1 LGSGWGSPRCSFN
14 SVPTV
19 RCASLFDSESA
30 RIGHHLWTPRNGRRG
45 NSAAGPSAGTE
56 FAAPD
61 NLYDHGQRGA
71 VPSRNALSSLRG
83 FCRRASFRPVGCC
96 QGDVEVK
103 IELRSVSKSYAAK
116 AALSPVSATFNE
128 GKHVAIIGPSGCG
141 KSTMLRLLAGLEAP
155 STGTIFKDDVVFSKA
170 EEIVVAPHQ
179 RGIGMVFQDLAL
191 WPNLSVLKNVVL
203 GLSGRALSKADIRK
217 IGLDSLALC
226 GIRDL
231 IDRKPG
237 QLSGGEQQRVALA
250 RALTVR
256 PRFLLLDE
264 PFSSLDL
271 ATKSVLLADLRSLL
285 AEQKITI
292 LLVTHDPA
300 DAVTLCSSLIVMER
314 GAITEVG
321 TLEDLVRI
329 PTKSPSL
336 DAFVRR
342 CQLLQS
348 ISPQDDGLR
357 RKDLV

>member
-1 LGSGWGSPRCSFN
+1 
-14 SVPTV
+14 V
-19 RCASLFDSESA
+19 RL
-30 RIGHHLWTPRNGRRG
+30 
-45 NSAAGPSAGTE
+45 
-56 FAAPD
+56 
-61 NLYDHGQRGA
+61 
-71 VPSRNALSSLRG
+71 
-83 FCRRASFRPVGCC
+83 
-96 QGDVEVK
+96 
-103 IELRSVSKSYAAK
+103 ELRSVGKSYAAT
-116 AALSPVSATFNE
+116 AALKPVSATFNE
-128 GKHVAIIGPSGCG
+128 GTHVAIIGPSGCG

-155 STGTIFKDDVVFSKA
+155 STGTIFKDDLVFSKA

-203 GLSGRALSKADIRK
+203 GLSGRALPKADIRK
-217 IGLDSLALC
+217 IGLGSLALC
-226 GIRDL
+226 GIQDL
-231 IDRKPG
+231 IDRKPR

-321 TLEDLVRI
+321 TLEDLVRM

-348 ISPQDDGLR
+348 ISPQDEGLGR
-357 RKDLV
+357 RDLV